1 MSSNKNVNIKEGL
14 FELIKSIKP
23 SNELNEK
30 INLIEDLKFDSL
42 DLISF
47 LFEVQSKFDVKIPD
61 EDIDSY
67 KLFKVE
73 NLCNYI
79 EKKKIK

>member
-1 MSSNKNVNIKEGL
+1 MSYNNTKDGL
-14 FELIKSIKP
+14 FELIEDLRPGTKF
-23 SNELNEK
+23 NEK
-30 INLIEDLKFDSL
+30 LNLVEDLNFDSL

-61 EDIDSY
+61 EDIDTY
-67 KLFKVE
+67 KLFRID

-79 EKKKIK
+79 EKKNN

>member
-1 MSSNKNVNIKEGL
+1 MSYNNTKDGL
-14 FELIKSIKP
+14 FELIEDLRPGTKF
-23 SNELNEK
+23 NEK
-30 INLIEDLKFDSL
+30 LNLVEDLNFDSL

-61 EDIDSY
+61 EDIDTY
-67 KLFKVE
+67 KLFKID

-79 EKKKIK
+79 EKKNN

>member
-1 MSSNKNVNIKEGL
+1 MSSNRIRDGL
-14 FELIKSIKP
+14 FELLEDLRPGTKF
-23 SNELNEK
+23 NEK
-30 INLIEDLKFDSL
+30 LNLVEDLNFDSL

-61 EDIDSY
+61 EYIDTY
-67 KLFKVE
+67 KLFKID

-79 EKKKIK
+79 ERKNN